1 MKRLLVNMNRSGYFW
16 HELSPVPQPDSNT
29 GELTAKMKREISE
42 DSYPSITAMR
52 TYEQYNYVFMKGNG
66 DYILAIRNLNDPRT
80 DGSGR
85 SLKQHVIFE
94 DEDKDLLLK
103 LLAFYLS
110 DPKDFEQWITG
121 ECFKPGQNDALC
133 KLVPFS
139 EKLEK
144 IKKSTLNPS
153 LKKYEFAIS
162 SSQSA
167 EWLQEKLE
175 IKGVNVAEYLN
186 KLDSLIGTN
195 LISEPPVGP
204 DPGNPDTIVTFKEEI
219 RSKYEVLSV
228 RLKKLEDKVSQYASQ
243 TGSDSQGD
251 SSSNEASIA
260 TLREAIKSINKEIS
274 ARLKE
279 LEDKVSQY
287 APQTGTSSGD
297 SPDHP
302 FASVIEEI
310 RSKYKEIAD
319 NLKELDDKLQKN
331 EKKTERLS
339 YSLQKAKKI
348 IQYVLIGYAVILLL
362 LFIRTCSANQKDIS
376 TNVQV
381 ESVSDTLANKN

>member
-153 LKKYEFAIS
+153 LKKYEFA
-162 SSQSA
+162 
-167 EWLQEKLE
+167 
-175 IKGVNVAEYLN
+175 
-186 KLDSLIGTN
+186 
-195 LISEPPVGP
+195 
-204 DPGNPDTIVTFKEEI
+204 
-219 RSKYEVLSV
+219 
-228 RLKKLEDKVSQYASQ
+228 
-243 TGSDSQGD
+243 
-251 SSSNEASIA
+251 
-260 TLREAIKSINKEIS
+260 
-274 ARLKE
+274 
-279 LEDKVSQY
+279 
-287 APQTGTSSGD
+287 
-297 SPDHP
+297 
-302 FASVIEEI
+302 
-310 RSKYKEIAD
+310 
-319 NLKELDDKLQKN
+319 
-331 EKKTERLS
+331 
-339 YSLQKAKKI
+339 
-348 IQYVLIGYAVILLL
+348 
-362 LFIRTCSANQKDIS
+362 
-376 TNVQV
+376 
-381 ESVSDTLANKN
+381 

>member
-195 LISEPPVGP
+195 LISDPPVGP

-243 TGSDSQGD
+243 TGSDSGGD

-260 TLREAIKSINKEIS
+260 TLKEAIKSINKEIS

-302 FASVIEEI
+302 FASAIEEI

-362 LFIRTCSANQKDIS
+362 LFIRTCSSNQKDIS